1 MEATYHLNPG
11 ELNETFLK
19 AMQLL
24 FQDRRV
30 KVTVEVDAETELD
43 ETDAI
48 RTNKPYHEKLMRSI
62 QQAEAGLIEEVNLD
76 QYLSDASVD
85 VH

>member
-1 MEATYHLNPG
+1 MEVTYHLNPG
-11 ELNETFLK
+11 ELNETFLQ

-24 FQDRRV
+24 FEQRRV
-30 KVTVEVDAETELD
+30 KVTVEVEEEDETEL
-43 ETDAI
+43 I
-48 RTNKPYHEKLMRSI
+48 RSNPYLYEKLMRSMK
-62 QQAEAGLIEEVNLD
+62 QAEAGLVKEVDLN

>member
-11 ELNETFLK
+11 ELTDDFLK

-30 KVTVEVDAETELD
+30 KVTIEVEDDETES
-43 ETDAI
+43 I
-48 RTNKPYHEKLMRSI
+48 RANTVLHDKLMRRM
-62 QQAEAGLIEEVNLD
+62 QNAEACLVKEVDMNEF
-76 QYLSDASVD
+76 
-85 VH
+85 